1 MINRYDVVIV
11 GAGIVGNTL
20 ALILANAN
28 LQVAL
33 VEALPKT
40 QLRSLGANKRT
51 IVLSYSSRLIF
62 EALGCWLFFENYA
75 CPIHKIHVSDRGQYG
90 TSKIDSLEENIPALG
105 YVLSANA
112 IGSIVLQHVYQHR
125 NITIFQPAQ
134 FCSHRENGDEIVV
147 TIRSQNEELELRSD
161 LLIAADGHHSAV
173 RKFQGIEIKKQDYE
187 QAAIFCN
194 IELKRAHQN
203 IAYERFTSEGPL
215 AILPLLKNQAA
226 VIWTTPFQKAA
237 KLMESSDQN
246 FLHAL
251 QDYFGYRLGRF
262 LSCSERGSLPLS
274 LITAEKQ
281 ISSKVVLVGNAA
293 HTLHPVAGQGLNL
306 ALRDI
311 AVLAEELLRAKKQNV
326 PLWDDEVLR
335 SYFNKRQEDQR
346 KVIGLTHSLVGL
358 FSTSLL
364 PIMLA
369 RSSGLILLD
378 RLSGLKKTLTKTT
391 LGFSG
396 RVPRLACGLTLNNGI
411 RK

>member
-1 MINRYDVVIV
+1 MSNRYDVVII
-11 GAGIVGNTL
+11 GGGIVGNTL

-28 LQVAL
+28 LRVAL

-62 EALGCWLFFENYA
+62 EALGCWPFFENYA
-75 CPIHKIHVSDRGQYG
+75 CPIHKIHISDRGQYG
-90 TSKIDSLEENIPALG
+90 TSKIEAHEENIPALG

-125 NITIFQPAQ
+125 NITVLQPAQ
-134 FCSHRENGDEIVV
+134 FCSHQENVDEIVV
-147 TIRSQNEELELRSD
+147 TIRSGNEEIKLRSD
-161 LLIAADGHHSAV
+161 LLIAADGHNSAV
-173 RKFQGIEIKKQDYE
+173 RKFQGIGIKKQDY
-187 QAAIFCN
+187 QQTAIFCN
-194 IELKRAHQN
+194 LELKRSHQN
-203 IAYERFTSEGPL
+203 TAYERFTSEGPL

-226 VIWTTPFQKAA
+226 LIWTVSSEKAK
-237 KLMESSDQN
+237 KLMETSDPA
-246 FLHAL
+246 FLHSL
-251 QDYFGYRLGRF
+251 QDHFGYRLGRF
-262 LSCSERGSLPLS
+262 LACSERGSLPLS

-311 AVLAEELLRAKKQNV
+311 AVLAEELLQAKKHNL
-326 PLWDDEVLR
+326 PLWDHQVLR
-335 SYFNKRQEDQR
+335 NYFNHRQVDQR
-346 KVIGLTHSLVGL
+346 KVIGLTNSLVGL

-378 RLSGLKKTLTKTT
+378 RLSGLKKTLTRTT

-396 RVPRLACGLTLNNGI
+396 KVPRLACGLTVE
-411 RK
+411 